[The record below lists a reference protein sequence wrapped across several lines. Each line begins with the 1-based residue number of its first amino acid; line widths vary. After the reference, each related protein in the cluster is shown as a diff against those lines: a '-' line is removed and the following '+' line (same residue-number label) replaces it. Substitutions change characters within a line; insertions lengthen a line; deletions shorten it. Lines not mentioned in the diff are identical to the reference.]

1 MPDPAGG
8 IKCLV
13 EVMVLI
19 KRFQNKSKYSHSNQ
33 IHKKSI
39 LAKRVTFGY
48 KMLIPLKK
56 FILWLNRGRLFDE
69 QLVLSKTIEINQSL
83 NIVYQY
89 MIKYSNIASVVTDY
103 VLNYLNTR
111 FILCSTFYCYYRP
124 HSV

>member
-1 MPDPAGG
+1 MMHRGKVFWFEYRSQYAMENYHIALGSLANRTYGQTMPDPLEESKRTYGLTMPDPAGG

-33 IHKKSI
+33 IHKKLI

-56 FILWLNRGRLFDE
+56 FILWLNRG
-69 QLVLSKTIEINQSL
+69 
-83 NIVYQY
+83 
-89 MIKYSNIASVVTDY
+89 
-103 VLNYLNTR
+103 
-111 FILCSTFYCYYRP
+111 
-124 HSV
+124 

>member
-1 MPDPAGG
+1 MMHRGKVFWFEYRSQYAMENYHIALGSLANRTYGLTMPDPAGG

-56 FILWLNRGRLFDE
+56 FILWLNRG
-69 QLVLSKTIEINQSL
+69 
-83 NIVYQY
+83 
-89 MIKYSNIASVVTDY
+89 
-103 VLNYLNTR
+103 
-111 FILCSTFYCYYRP
+111 
-124 HSV
+124 